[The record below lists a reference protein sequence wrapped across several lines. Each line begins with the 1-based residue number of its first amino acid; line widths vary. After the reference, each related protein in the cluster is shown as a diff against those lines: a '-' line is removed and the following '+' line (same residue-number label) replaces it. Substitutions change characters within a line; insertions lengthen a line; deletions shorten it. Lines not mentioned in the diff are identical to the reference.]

1 MSATSLPH
9 PHFIDRDPQ
18 AITAELIAQ
27 YERMSGRTLY
37 PAQVERLLIDLIAHR
52 EALTRMA
59 VQQAAEQNLLAFA
72 RAPML
77 DYLGELVGVQRSSA
91 TAATCTLRFARSQAG
106 QTAVPIAAGTR
117 VASTDGAVIF
127 ATDAAALIEAGS
139 TFADVAATC
148 AAQGAAGNGYAAGHI
163 ARLVDAWPSMD
174 SEGADNDEGQT
185 FTVSNLTPTAG
196 GADEEDDER
205 LRERIRRAPEAFSVA
220 GSRASYVFHAMA
232 AHPSICDVAV
242 DSPSPGVVRIFPLTL
257 DGLPSADILA
267 AVQAAC
273 SAETVRP
280 LCDWVQVTT
289 PVAVRWPLHARLT
302 LYRAADMQQ
311 TMAQARAALDAYLAA
326 QRRQLGRDIVPAQLV
341 AALRV
346 AGVYDVQLLEPSHTR
361 VLAAHEW
368 GDVRSVQLDFAGVA
382 DG

>member
-1 MSATSLPH
+1 MSATSLPR

-18 AITAELIAQ
+18 AITEQLIAQ

-117 VASTDGAVIF
+117 VASTDGAAIF
-127 ATDAAALIEAGS
+127 ATDAPALIEAGH
-139 TFADVAATC
+139 TFADVPASCVAD
-148 AAQGAAGNGYAAGHI
+148 GAAGNGYAAGHI
-163 ARLVDAWPSMD
+163 QRLVDAWPALTD
-174 SEGADNDEGQT
+174 DAAQT

-326 QRRQLGRDIVPAQLV
+326 QRRQLGRDIVPAQIV

-346 AGVYDVQLLEPSHTR
+346 AGVYDVQLLAPSHTR

-368 GDVRSVQLDFAGVA
+368 GDVDSITLDFAGVA